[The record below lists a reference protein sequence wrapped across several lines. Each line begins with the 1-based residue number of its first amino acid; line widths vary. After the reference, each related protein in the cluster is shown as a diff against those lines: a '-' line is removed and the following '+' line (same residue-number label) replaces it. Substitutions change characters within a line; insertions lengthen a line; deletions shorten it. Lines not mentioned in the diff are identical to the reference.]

1 MKEFLHS
8 IKKISNE
15 YEENQS
21 KYFEDSLN
29 YILHKN
35 YEIKVVLSDKFTD
48 NMIGIILPFDEIYKF
63 IDDNKYNICIYTID
77 GIFFNLFVFSNTNYI
92 SLYYEDE
99 SEIENETEV
108 ENETEIETKVESETN
123 ITELKNKVRD
133 IFENTDNLLDF
144 LKINNTYY
152 TGINYGTNSIRAFM
166 YNITYP
172 EDICKIKNIN
182 EYIFNKY
189 NIDIE
194 RCNELK
200 EYFVEFLKVRM
211 DNLKNDLSK
220 TITNENKK
228 TITACKHFICNS
240 IYKCLFLSNDDLT
253 FTCRNIVNNNDDL
266 SKKTITELKILCQ
279 EKNINFTTKTSKPEL
294 IKLLLK

>member
-1 MKEFLHS
+1 MKKFLYT
-8 IKKISNE
+8 IKKVSNE

-29 YILHKN
+29 YIIHKN
-35 YEIKVVLSDKFTD
+35 YEIKVVLSDKFI
-48 NMIGIILPFDEIYKF
+48 NNIIGIILPFDKIYKF
-63 IDDNKYNICIYTID
+63 IDDNKDNIYIYTID
-77 GIFFNLFVFSNTNYI
+77 GIFFNLFVFSDTNYI
-92 SLYYEDE
+92 SLEYEDE
-99 SEIENETEV
+99 IEVEIENYV
-108 ENETEIETKVESETN
+108 ENQVENQVESETN

-152 TGINYGTNSIRAFM
+152 TGINYGTNSIKAFM
-166 YNITYP
+166 YNMTNYQ